1 MRPCLPAPR
10 LVALLLGLCG
20 VVGSSAADTLIAA
33 GQWRTGD
40 GLPLDSVSAL
50 ALDSHGYLWV
60 GTTDGL
66 ARFDGQ
72 RFQTFRRDA
81 TPTLPENRI
90 ARLHALADGSLIVHL
105 ESEEFGRFSV
115 REGYRPLG
123 RTGREQLVSAGNEV
137 WYVAPSGLGH
147 WQPSGEPR
155 IALPLDVTALAR
167 ESAAAGS
174 TEAPSLLLGT
184 RSGRLLRYRPH
195 RGELTELA
203 SAGDSEPILSIASGP
218 DEDIAFASLGSLHRL
233 WGPPQARRLGR
244 FALGD
249 AEPAPPVMAWSAEG
263 FVLNPLSRGVGVDRR
278 PVFDGSRLLPAG
290 DEATRGFSATRLG
303 LVDAAGRRWINH
315 GRQLTR
321 DGQPVFAG
329 EPLIQDFVV
338 DRYGQ
343 VWLGTLRDGLLKLV
357 EPPLQT
363 LGNRPDELFDNNVYF
378 IANDA
383 DGALLIGSYRG
394 LDRYDPASG
403 GWTRL
408 RERRSLAV
416 LADGDRVLVADET
429 LCSMPPGG
437 GECLP
442 VPGLDAGAGMATL
455 LHRDR
460 HGAVWV
466 GGRDGVYL
474 RRADDRWF
482 GPLLPGTKVRDA
494 LELDDGRLLLASAD
508 RGVAIADTGEPLGS
522 PRVLIDEARGL
533 PSNRIR
539 ALFHDQGEEI
549 LIGLEDRGICLY
561 HLQRGLQRCIGVAE
575 GLPHHSVHRMLA
587 DDHGRLWINS
597 NDGIY
602 ALARTELRAVLQGR
616 SDHVAARR
624 FGVADG
630 MASSEGNGG
639 VNSAGTRTADGRLW
653 FPTQRGVVTVQ
664 PAHILAQAFPL
675 TATVR
680 PQDPQL
686 DPAGISLPPDRRV
699 LHLRLGAIALRGSK
713 DLQLRWRLDQ
723 RDWVSARPGE
733 LVLDGLAP
741 GTHRVDVAA
750 RYADG
755 DWGTPTTLPFAVPPQ
770 FGERTDVRIGG
781 VLLLAALLV
790 ALFVRER
797 SHARRLERRVDE
809 RTESLRSALRTVG
822 AQAEQI
828 RVAAAHRQQWYLT
841 ISHELRTPLTSL
853 LGPLD
858 SPQPPTARQLERM
871 RRSALQMRDMIEE
884 LLLLERLDHDGGSR
898 LQPERLAPLL
908 RRAIEPQRSA
918 LEAAGVELVVDTGS
932 DGQHER
938 LRVLAE
944 PAQLE
949 RAIGTLIGNALA
961 HAGRQHAGQGQH
973 GQISL
978 SLDTDVAAH
987 TILLHVDDDGP
998 GIPPGERERVL
1009 RPFAKGDAS
1018 SPHGFGLGLA
1028 LCQRI
1033 VLQHRGRLDIS
1044 DSPLGGARITLRLP
1058 LLQDEASS
1066 EAGAA
1071 ASDAPV
1077 VLVVD
1082 DDADIRAYLGE
1093 LLGQHYQVLLAADGE
1108 EGQRIAGAELPDAI
1122 VSDINMPGV
1131 DGIEMVR
1138 RLRAEPET
1146 SVIPVI
1152 FLTAY
1157 GQQEIEARAFSAGG
1171 DQFLAKP
1178 FRPEQLLLRI
1188 ERMFAYRKDLL
1199 ARYPG
1204 SADVA
1209 AAPLAAEPLP
1219 RKPSLL
1225 ERFQRVLEQR
1235 LGDPDLDIDEL
1246 CRELGVSRATLY
1258 RRLENSNGLTPS
1270 DYLRNLRLDRAA
1282 ALLRDSDEQVST
1294 VAYAVGFRRLSA
1306 FTRSFTTHFG
1316 CAPSLYR
1323 RSAREA
1329 GNGQP

>member
-1 MRPCLPAPR
+1 MRRSLPALR
-10 LVALLLGLCG
+10 LATVWLMLLVLAGEARADGLI
-20 VVGSSAADTLIAA
+20 VA
-33 GQWRTGD
+33 GQWRTSD

-50 ALDSHGYLWV
+50 ALDADGYLWI

-72 RFQTFRRDA
+72 RFQNFHRESA
-81 TPTLPENRI
+81 PALPENRI
-90 ARLHALADGSLIVHL
+90 ARLHALADGRLIVHL
-105 ESEEFGRFSV
+105 EGDEFGTFSV
-115 REGYRPLG
+115 AEGYRPIASASWD
-123 RTGREQLVSAGNEV
+123 QVVSRGNEV
-137 WYVAPSGLGH
+137 WYVTPAGLGH
-147 WQPSGEPR
+147 WAATTGPR
-155 IALPLDVTALAR
+155 IALPLDVASLFLEPTA
-167 ESAAAGS
+167 E
-174 TEAPSLLLGT
+174 TVVTAPSLLLGT

-195 RGELTELA
+195 SNALIELA
-203 SAGDSEPILSIASGP
+203 NMPSGQPILRVAAGP
-218 DEDIAFASLGSLHRL
+218 DDDIAFAGLGEIHRL
-233 WGPPQARRLGR
+233 WGAAGSRRVAGVQL
-244 FALGD
+244 AD
-249 AEPAPPVMAWSAEG
+249 AEEAPPLMAWTPEG
-263 FVLNPLSRGVGVDRR
+263 FLVNPFSRNVGFDRR
-278 PVFDGSRLLPAG
+278 PLFDGRRLLPAG
-290 DEATRGFSATRLG
+290 DAETRGFSATRLG

-315 GRQLTR
+315 GRRLTR
-321 DGQPVFAG
+321 DGVPVFAG
-329 EPLIQDFVV
+329 EPLIQDFVI

-343 VWLGTLRDGLLKLV
+343 VWLGTLRDGLVKLV

-363 LGNRPDELFDNNVYF
+363 VGNRPGELFDDNVYF
-378 IANDA
+378 VANEA
-383 DGALLIGSYRG
+383 AGALLVGSYRG
-394 LDRYDPASG
+394 LDRYHPDSG
-403 GWTRL
+403 RWTRL
-408 RERRSLAV
+408 RDRRSLAV
-416 LADGDRVLVADET
+416 LADGDRLLVADET
-429 LCSMPPGG
+429 LCSLPPGG
-437 GECLP
+437 GDCVS

-460 HGAVWV
+460 RGAVWV
-466 GGRDGVYL
+466 GGRDGIYL
-474 RRADDRWF
+474 RQADGRWF

-494 LELDDGRLLLASAD
+494 LELDDGRLLLASAES
-508 RGVAIADTGEPLGS
+508 GVVIANTGEPLGS
-522 PRVLIDEARGL
+522 PHVLVDEARGL

-561 HLQRGLQRCIGVAE
+561 HLQRGLQRCIGVAD

-587 DDHGRLWINS
+587 DDQGRLWVNS

-602 ALARTELRAVLQGR
+602 ALDRAELRAVLHGKAT
-616 SDHVAARR
+616 HVAARR

-639 VNSAGTRTADGRLW
+639 VNSAGTRSADGRLW
-653 FPTQRGVVTVQ
+653 FPTQRGVVMVA
-664 PAHILAQAFPL
+664 PAQIRAQAFAL

-680 PQDPQL
+680 PL
-686 DPAGISLPPDRRV
+686 DARISPVGISLPPDRRV
-699 LHLRLGAIALRGSK
+699 LQLELGAIALRGSK

-723 RDWVSARPGE
+723 RAWVSARPGE
-733 LVLDGLAP
+733 LVLDSLAP
-741 GTHRVDVAA
+741 GAHQIEVAA

-755 DWGTPTTLPFAVPPQ
+755 EWGAPTALPFEVPHQ
-770 FGERTDVRIGG
+770 LTERTDVRVAA

-790 ALFVRER
+790 ALFARER

-822 AQAEQI
+822 TQAEKF
-828 RVAAAHRQQWYLT
+828 RAVAAHRQQWYLT

-908 RRAIEPQRSA
+908 RRAVEPQRSA
-918 LEAAGVELVVDTGS
+918 LEAAGVELVVDTGNA
-932 DGQHER
+932 GQHER
-938 LRVLAE
+938 RRVLADA
-944 PAQLE
+944 PQLE
-949 RAIGTLIGNALA
+949 RAVGTLIGNALA
-961 HAGRQHAGQGQH
+961 HASRPRTGQGRR
-973 GQISL
+973 GLIL
-978 SLDTDVAAH
+978 LGLDLDSDPH
-987 TILLHVDDDGP
+987 NILLHVDDDGP
-998 GIPPGERERVL
+998 GIPAGERERVL

-1033 VLQHRGRLDIS
+1033 VLQHRGRLEIG

-1058 LLQDEASS
+1058 LLPDEAAST
-1066 EAGAA
+1066 ATA

-1093 LLGQHYQVLLAADGE
+1093 LLGQHYQLLLAADGE
-1108 EGQRIAGAELPDAI
+1108 EGQRIAATELPDAI
-1122 VSDINMPGV
+1122 VSDINMPGI

-1204 SADVA
+1204 GGDVA
-1209 AAPLAAEPLP
+1209 AAPAAADPLP

-1225 ERFQRVLEQR
+1225 ERFHGVLAQR

-1282 ALLRDSDEQVST
+1282 TLLRESDEQVST

-1306 FTRSFTTHFG
+1306 FTRSFTAHFG

-1329 GNGQP
+1329 GSSQG